1 MGPATTLLT
10 NIASGV
16 DSEACVSS
24 EIGLAALLLS
34 GTTTA
39 IGEDGTANLLLMVFV
54 MAAVS
59 FADTSSSSYVCAGV
73 VGRAGG
79 LLRMMGPATTL
90 LINIASG
97 EDGEA
102 GVSSDIGLL
111 ESEAGNSVSQFLL
124 QLLQVATERTTSK

>member
-1 MGPATTLLT
+1 
-10 NIASGV
+10 
-16 DSEACVSS
+16 
-24 EIGLAALLLS
+24 
-34 GTTTA
+34 
-39 IGEDGTANLLLMVFV
+39 
-54 MAAVS
+54 
-59 FADTSSSSYVCAGV
+59 
-73 VGRAGG
+73 
-79 LLRMMGPATTL
+79 MMGPVTTL